1 MMMMMRWTGTRG
13 AAGTIM
19 RVQEEEEEDVKYM
32 KRNMTTWC
40 AKTHAWNTQEKMKT
54 MLRIEDWEKKMYSSS
69 SSSST
74 AAADAMEEQ
83 HKEEEEYYKVSC
95 RVRRGGPL
103 EDEAFGSSG
112 SLRMRRA
119 GLTPGIVQRAPAA
132 ALEAS
137 GDGAK
142 SGKDALGIAMRSR
155 DVEKL
160 IKHFGGRRGL
170 RAAVLELHVESPAA
184 FAERTSTPSPETDG
198 TTTTTTT
205 TTTTQVMR
213 VLPRVVHIGALSQ
226 QVENITMLA
235 CGEGINVSV
244 DVPVRV
250 LGNETSPGIKK
261 GGYLNL
267 VQKTLKMRC
276 PSLHVPGGIEVDISQ
291 LDLNQTIKYT
301 DIKVPEGCSLLV
313 KDASLA
319 VLKIGGKMR
328 RM

>member
-1 MMMMMRWTGTRG
+1 MMR
-13 AAGTIM
+13 M
-19 RVQEEEEEDVKYM
+19 KEDVRSM
-32 KRNMTTWC
+32 GRNATEVSVLN
-40 AKTHAWNTQEKMKT
+40 HAWSTQQEMKI
-54 MLRIEDWEKKMYSSS
+54 MVRIAELEKKMYSSS
-69 SSSST
+69 SST
-74 AAADAMEEQ
+74 AVAAASGAVEEDQ
-83 HKEEEEYYKVSC
+83 QQKEEEEEGAVEYYKMSC

-103 EDEAFGSSG
+103 EDEAFGTSG
-112 SLRMRRA
+112 SLRMRSA

-142 SGKDALGIAMRSR
+142 SGKDALGIAMRTR

-170 RAAVLELHVESPAA
+170 RAAVLELQVESPTV
-184 FAERTSTPSPETDG
+184 FSERMSTPAPETD
-198 TTTTTTT
+198 TTT

-235 CGEGINVSV
+235 CGEGIDVSV

-250 LGNETSPGIKK
+250 LGNEASPGIKK

-276 PSLHVPGGIEVDISQ
+276 PSLHVPGGIEVDISH

-301 DIKVPEGCSLLV
+301 DIKVPDGCSLLV